1 LDRAFDY
8 KGRVAFH
15 NLCTEISAALCD
27 FSVNSVVKFRLRKTH
42 HRVHGEVTEK
52 TQSIK
57 FDTTPKGNS
66 IFRKTFKYQA
76 LNSSLR
82 RGAKLE
88 RRTAKIKSKT
98 LVSHRLKISLKYFFP
113 VNVFSLDNRRKFI
126 LKQ

>member
-8 KGRVAFH
+8 
-15 NLCTEISAALCD
+15 E
-27 FSVNSVVKFRLRKTH
+27 
-42 HRVHGEVTEK
+42 E
-52 TQSIK
+52 
-57 FDTTPKGNS
+57 NS

-76 LNSSLR
+76 LNSSLW

-88 RRTAKIKSKT
+88 RPTAKIKSKT
-98 LVSHRLKISLKYFFP
+98 LVSYRLKISLKYFFP

>member
-1 LDRAFDY
+1 LDRAFGC
-8 KGRVAFH
+8 KG
-15 NLCTEISAALCD
+15 S
-27 FSVNSVVKFRLRKTH
+27 
-42 HRVHGEVTEK
+42 
-52 TQSIK
+52 
-57 FDTTPKGNS
+57 S
-66 IFRKTFKYQA
+66 IFRKTFKYLA
-76 LNSSLR
+76 LKSSLR